1 GSAEKSIIG
10 EPEPVLTGL
19 PTGVPGC
26 AGSPSWQVFPRG
38 QVTPRGSE
46 NVVALKTTARR
57 ASIWCCAKTR
67 AVPSLR
73 LFEFMSTDVGTSCA
87 TATSPTRM
95 ITVATSSSI
104 KVKPDWPLVV
114 PRFVNT
120 RLILVSHRRGCQFP
134 FASPVHNS
142 IDPAGSS
149 STARYPASGAVVLA
163 RYSILTF

>member
-73 LFEFMSTDVGTSCA
+73 LFEFISTDVGTSCA

-95 ITVATSSSI
+95 ITVATTSSI
-104 KVKPDWPLVV
+104 KVKPDCPPLVV

-120 RLILVSHRRGCQFP
+120 RLILSRL
-134 FASPVHNS
+134 
-142 IDPAGSS
+142 
-149 STARYPASGAVVLA
+149 TAVVANSRSHLRSTTRWTLPALA
-163 RYSILTF
+163 APLGIQPPERECYPGTAY